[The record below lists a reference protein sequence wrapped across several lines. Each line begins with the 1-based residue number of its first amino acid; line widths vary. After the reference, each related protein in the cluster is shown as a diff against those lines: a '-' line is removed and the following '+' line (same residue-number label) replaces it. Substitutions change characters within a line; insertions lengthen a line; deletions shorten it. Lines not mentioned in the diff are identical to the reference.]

1 MSEPVVARFT
11 LTRPRPEAAVGAMTL
26 SEWGWRVLGGDDYPV
41 LCPPAARVLLG
52 VSRESF
58 RLLVEVSQGV
68 RPVAVTRTVRIVS
81 EPDDEDGSDV
91 LWWRDPENEDATLD
105 ECYPEAR
112 RVLEAAGFRT
122 VEPFHVT
129 ILEQSP

>member
-1 MSEPVVARFT
+1 MSYPMRKVA
-11 LTRPRPEAAVGAMTL
+11 E
-26 SEWGWRVLGGDDYPV
+26 
-41 LCPPAARVLLG
+41 CLLG
-52 VSRESF
+52 P
-58 RLLVEVSQGV
+58 RL
-68 RPVAVTRTVRIVS
+68 TVS